1 LPRDP
6 PPPKSVEIAVALE
19 VNKNAPVIGADE
31 IEIAASPQSVWD
43 VLTDFEQWPS
53 WNPDVKSMS
62 MQGGLATGSVF
73 RWKAGPGKI
82 TSTIHHLEPPNLIGW
97 TGATFGIKAK
107 HVYRLE
113 PGNGGTLVHT
123 EESYEGG
130 VTRLLRGSLQKT
142 LDKALSDGLRY
153 LKVET
158 ERRSSA

>member
-1 LPRDP
+1 M
-6 PPPKSVEIAVALE
+6 SV
-19 VNKNAPVIGADE
+19 
-31 IEIAASPQSVWD
+31 
-43 VLTDFEQWPS
+43 
-53 WNPDVKSMS
+53 
-62 MQGGLATGSVF
+62 QGGLATGSVF
-73 RWKAGPGKI
+73 RWKAGPGTI
-82 TSTIHHLEPPNLIGW
+82 TSTIQRLEPLKLIGW

-113 PGNGGTLVHT
+113 ARNGSTLVHT

-153 LKVET
+153 LKAET